1 VAVVKHTSSK
11 DSKRVEENISFLEKG
26 SVLPFDKPAKL
37 HLKKKTVNPKDRTY
51 IDLRKK

>member
-26 SVLPFDKPAKL
+26 FGSSIWQASETP
-37 HLKKKTVNPKDRTY
+37 LKKKTVNPKDRTY

>member
-11 DSKRVEENISFLEKG
+11 DSKRVEENISFLEEG

-37 HLKKKTVNPKDRTY
+37 HLKKK
-51 IDLRKK
+51 KKQ